1 MRYEAF
7 AMNISGNASLGN
19 ASLLGT
25 DPYWVKRHVAF
36 ARNPGSLQSMD
47 GNGKSAKICLN
58 SISNNVTT
66 VILFAVLCVAV
77 NISMSFCR
85 CLCSRLFLPSPSTK
99 DEILTPKGQEQSSD
113 LPRDRKRESVSTIDD
128 LMYMPSAPTSDYSTD
143 LLRLY
148 KSPYCQHFIG
158 HAPRQI
164 AELETSCSYP
174 ITYIQDSIPFNRSRI
189 ERSRYH
195 ANTEVLI

>member
-7 AMNISGNASLGN
+7 AINIFGNASFGN

-36 ARNPGSLQSMD
+36 ARNPGSLQSID
-47 GNGKSAKICLN
+47 GNGKSAKIELN

-77 NISMSFCR
+77 NVSMSFCR
-85 CLCSRLFLPSPSTK
+85 CLCSRLFLPSLSRK
-99 DEILTPKGQEQSSD
+99 DEILTQKGQGQSND
-113 LPRDRKRESVSTIDD
+113 LPRDRKREAVLTIDD
-128 LMYMPSAPTSDYSTD
+128 LYDLYPTSDYSTV
-143 LLRLY
+143 LPRLH
-148 KSPYCQHFIG
+148 KSSYCQHFIG
-158 HAPRQI
+158 HTPRQI

-174 ITYIQDSIPFNRSRI
+174 TTYIQDSIPLNRSRI

-195 ANTEVLI
+195 ANTPERLI

>member
-1 MRYEAF
+1 
-7 AMNISGNASLGN
+7 MNISGNASFGN

-25 DPYWVKRHVAF
+25 GPYWVKRHVAF
-36 ARNPGSLQSMD
+36 AKNPGSLQSMAGS
-47 GNGKSAKICLN
+47 GNRAKIDLN
-58 SISNNVTT
+58 SISNDVTT

-99 DEILTPKGQEQSSD
+99 DEILTQKGQGQSND
-113 LPRDRKRESVSTIDD
+113 LPMDRKRESVSTNDD
-128 LMYMPSAPTSDYSTD
+128 LMFVPSAPTSDYSTV
-143 LLRLY
+143 LPRLY
-148 KSPYCQHFIG
+148 KSPHCQHFTG

-174 ITYIQDSIPFNRSRI
+174 NTYIQDSIPLNRSRI

-195 ANTEVLI
+195 AKTSERLI

>member
-1 MRYEAF
+1 
-7 AMNISGNASLGN
+7 MNISGNASFGT
-19 ASLLGT
+19 ASLQGT
-25 DPYWVKRHVAF
+25 HPYWVKVAF
-36 ARNPGSLQSMD
+36 ARNPGSLQSID
-47 GNGKSAKICLN
+47 GNGKSAKIELN

-99 DEILTPKGQEQSSD
+99 DEILTQKGQGQSND

-128 LMYMPSAPTSDYSTD
+128 LLYVPSAPTSDYSTV
-143 LLRLY
+143 LPRLY

-158 HAPRQI
+158 HVPSQI
-164 AELETSCSYP
+164 AELENSCSYP
-174 ITYIQDSIPFNRSRI
+174 TTYIQDSIPLNRSRI

-195 ANTEVLI
+195 ANTSERLI